1 MKNISKTFLIR
12 AIVGVATSLTAVIA
26 TASIMLPS
34 YFDWKT
40 YYDEVMAEKA
50 RKEYLQTLPLE
61 FLGISAEL
69 ADGVVYYD
77 NETAEPDV
85 EDFSVRANFT
95 EKGEAFS
102 EKVSSKD
109 FTIDVPEN
117 FAKDGGAITVT
128 YYYTPEKA
136 EDATEEPEPVKAET
150 TVDIKLVTPDASV
163 YKVVTMPTYTDAGV
177 AENINGD
184 KKTLPALNM
193 TDYSTEKNSV
203 GTKYKFTHKET
214 GVVIKI
220 PLEQEVTVTTTAG
233 RSISYNN
240 VTCNFADEV
249 DGLHIAYEN
258 GSFSFAAEAGK
269 EFALQKITGADVI
282 TFTKGNIRMTDS
294 MDVTRMIVKSGA
306 TLSTEKTMTVNSLL
320 VEEGATLNATASDD
334 AIVVKRMGTDNHG
347 KLELYGTVNV
357 TRNTTETELDKTGI
371 YLKRGSKMFLGENC
385 SVTIDNYGYAL
396 VPWNDGGDAYMYIP
410 DGASRADKK
419 ITLNGRTLLDASSC
433 QTFGWS
439 VEIKIISEYE
449 VTVEPTATMSGKAE
463 HTATGTIVTLP
474 AFNYTDYDANI
485 NGSNITFAHKGTGL
499 EFSLAINGSEPLQI
513 GNLTIGYDSAT
524 STYTYTVADG
534 KEVILNGRI
543 NVTNLVLAGAGTL
556 RINGNGDGAVRAN
569 TLTLK
574 DGVTLNA
581 SGVPNS
587 GMAIVFVEDVLTVN
601 EGTSLLITQTSGA
614 GDGMKLN
621 KATTVAYLYGTVSV
635 QGAAGA
641 TAITCAG
648 GTNTDNGDGTYTA
661 VSWIKIYLSETS
673 RVSVTGDGAGVV
685 QYSYNKVDLG
695 MGIAT
700 VYYPEGATQSGNTV
714 TANGNT
720 LYSVAAK
727 GWTSNAKYEVKNG

>member
-77 NETAEPDV
+77 NETAEPDA

-102 EKVSSKD
+102 EKVSSKE

-163 YKVVTMPTYTDAGV
+163 YKVVTMPTYTDTGV

-220 PLEQEVTVTTTAG
+220 PIEQEVTVTTTAG

-240 VTCNFADEV
+240 ITCNFADEI
-249 DGLHIAYEN
+249 DGLLIAYEN

-269 EFALQKITGADVI
+269 EVALAKITGSDVI
-282 TFTKGNIRMTDS
+282 TFTKGNIKMTGS
-294 MDVTRMIVKSGA
+294 MNVTRMIVKSGA
-306 TLSTEKTMTVNSLL
+306 TLSTEETMTVNSLL
-320 VEEGATLNATASDD
+320 VEEGATLNATAPGD

-357 TRNTTETELDKTGI
+357 TRNTTETKLDKTGI
-371 YLKRGSKMFLGENC
+371 HIKRGTKMILGENC
-385 SVTIDNYGYAL
+385 SVTINKYGYAL

-449 VTVEPTATMSGKAE
+449 VTVEPTATTSGKAE

-474 AFNYTDYDANI
+474 AFNYTDYNANI

-513 GNLTIGYDSAT
+513 GNLTIGYNSAAA
-524 STYTYTVADG
+524 TYTYTVASG
-534 KEVILNGRI
+534 KEVVLNGKI
-543 NVTNLVLAGAGTL
+543 QATNLVFAGAGTVTV
-556 RINGNGDGAVRAN
+556 NGTVSATN
-569 TLTLK
+569 LTLNT
-574 DGVTLNA
+574 GVTLQA
-581 SGVPNS
+581 SAAPANGTGIVTVS
-587 GMAIVFVEDVLTVN
+587 GGKLIVN
-601 EGTSLLITQTSGA
+601 EGTSLLVTATGGK
-614 GDGMKLN
+614 GDCIALGKSS
-621 KATTVAYLYGTVSV
+621 TTCAEAYFYGTVSV
-635 QGAAGA
+635 TGASGA
-641 TAITCAG
+641 TAVSATGSI
-648 GTNTDNGDGTYTA
+648 NTDNGNGTYTA
-661 VSWIKIYLSETS
+661 ESWVKIYLSETS
-673 RVSVTGDGAGVV
+673 RVSVTGATFGLYQFSEHQV
-685 QYSYNKVDLG
+685 NLG
-695 MGIAT
+695 KGIVT
-700 VYYPEGATQSGNTV
+700 VYYPEGATRSGHTV

-720 LYSVAAK
+720 LYSVA
-727 GWTSNAKYEVKNG
+727 GNVNAKYEVKNG